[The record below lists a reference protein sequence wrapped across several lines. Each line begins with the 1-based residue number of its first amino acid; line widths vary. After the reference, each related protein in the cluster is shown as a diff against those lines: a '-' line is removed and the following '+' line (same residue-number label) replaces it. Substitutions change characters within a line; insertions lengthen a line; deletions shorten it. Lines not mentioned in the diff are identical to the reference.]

1 MPSIFSIRSIRPRVE
16 DWGWG
21 FRSPVTLLKRTA
33 VGCRWLPMREADAC
47 SSSRCRSRKEET
59 DDMSEP
65 TVFIV
70 DDDTAV
76 LDSIAELV
84 TSVGLRAATFRSAQ
98 EFRDSFKAGQPG
110 CLVLDVR
117 MAHTSGPALQDE
129 LNALG
134 ARIPIVFIS
143 GHGDIAMAIKTIKA
157 GAVDFVQKPYH
168 EQQLLDSINEALQRD
183 AEARQVASSSE
194 GFAERLATL
203 TERERHVLEQVVKG
217 LPSKSIAR
225 VLDISYRTVE
235 LHRGHIMEK
244 LRVRS
249 AAELIR
255 LVIERR

>member
-1 MPSIFSIRSIRPRVE
+1 
-16 DWGWG
+16 
-21 FRSPVTLLKRTA
+21 
-33 VGCRWLPMREADAC
+33 
-47 SSSRCRSRKEET
+47 
-59 DDMSEP
+59 MSEP

-70 DDDTAV
+70 DDDAAV

-84 TSVGLRAATFRSAQ
+84 TSVGLRAATFHSAQ
-98 EFRDSFKAGQPG
+98 EFRETFDPEQPG

-117 MAHTSGPALQDE
+117 MAHISGPALQDE
-129 LNALG
+129 LNAIG

-143 GHGDIAMAIKTIKA
+143 GHGDIAIAIKTIKA
-157 GAVDFVQKPYH
+157 GAVDFVQKPYR
-168 EQQLLDSINEALQRD
+168 EQQLLDSINEALRRD
-183 AEARQVASSSE
+183 SVARQATSSSE

-203 TERERHVLEQVVKG
+203 TERERDVLEQVVRG

-244 LRVRS
+244 LRVSS

-255 LVIERR
+255 LVVERRNG